1 MGGRVSARAKSVVQK
16 MTKRERKLYFF
27 IFLKRETQ
35 HFYCRCC
42 KRGGDRLH
50 SVDPAFLWLDSARD
64 NSTTYLLYVL
74 FCYKYTNSFSSTI
87 PFLSAVLHCYYHNKT
102 FLPRLD
108 RGIDQFHTFKR
119 RTLLVRRRSFAQP
132 AAASPI
138 LPPLRYLLK

>member
-50 SVDPAFLWLDSARD
+50 SVDPAFYGLTLQETILLLTCSTYFSAT
-64 NSTTYLLYVL
+64 SILTV
-74 FCYKYTNSFSSTI
+74 
-87 PFLSAVLHCYYHNKT
+87 SAVLSPFSQLSFIATTTIKLF
-102 FLPRLD
+102 FL
-108 RGIDQFHTFKR
+108 
-119 RTLLVRRRSFAQP
+119 
-132 AAASPI
+132 ASI
-138 LPPLRYLLK
+138 GE